1 MTRGCAAASTLLVSR
16 AFLSAAACAR
26 GKARRLSELQDPT
39 QAVERA
45 YICELYA
52 SPSHA
57 KLPAHIRAEQLFELL
72 ITALEQVHV
81 DGWWPGGVLRTPSFV
96 RCGRRVDEPR
106 VNEASLDLGA
116 VGRVE
121 VPSRRHADSTPAAK
135 VQPVRALPAER
146 TRPEQVAHF
155 RFYHEAVAQLGA
167 VMAQLHD
174 AASASSRLVA
184 ELRFL
189 SRATSVDHGKAVDEL
204 NFQEDPKAFAALFQR
219 MLRASHLHVQL
230 VAATDALEER
240 AKALNMRMPGEP
252 FGDAHELYSAMPD
265 FVANR
270 FHAPVRE
277 NG

>member
-1 MTRGCAAASTLLVSR
+1 MRSCPQLLVPV
-16 AFLSAAACAR
+16 
-26 GKARRLSELQDPT
+26 ARRGVLASCRTQRRPSSGPT
-39 QAVERA
+39 S
-45 YICELYA
+45 A
-52 SPSHA
+52 SSTRRRHTPSCPPTSA
-57 KLPAHIRAEQLFELL
+57 RSSSSTFELL

-106 VNEASLDLGA
+106 VDEASLDLGA

-174 AASASSRLVA
+174 GRASARPVYTGSDTA
-184 ELRFL
+184 PP
-189 SRATSVDHGKAVDEL
+189 T
-204 NFQEDPKAFAALFQR
+204 
-219 MLRASHLHVQL
+219 RASGPPQNPP
-230 VAATDALEER
+230 A
-240 AKALNMRMPGEP
+240 
-252 FGDAHELYSAMPD
+252 
-265 FVANR
+265 
-270 FHAPVRE
+270 
-277 NG
+277 

>member
-81 DGWWPGGVLRTPSFV
+81 DGWRPGGVLRMPPFV

-155 RFYHEAVAQLGA
+155 TLTYCVTLTYDILYAYVLGPALVERNGILQLEYRNTKE
-167 VMAQLHD
+167 VILK
-174 AASASSRLVA
+174 
-184 ELRFL
+184 E
-189 SRATSVDHGKAVDEL
+189 
-204 NFQEDPKAFAALFQR
+204 
-219 MLRASHLHVQL
+219 
-230 VAATDALEER
+230 
-240 AKALNMRMPGEP
+240 
-252 FGDAHELYSAMPD
+252 
-265 FVANR
+265 
-270 FHAPVRE
+270 
-277 NG
+277 